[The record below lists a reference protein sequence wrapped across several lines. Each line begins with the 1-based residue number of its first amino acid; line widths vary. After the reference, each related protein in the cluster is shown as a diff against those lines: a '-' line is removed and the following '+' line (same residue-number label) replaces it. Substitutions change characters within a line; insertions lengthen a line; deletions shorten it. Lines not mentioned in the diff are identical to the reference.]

1 MKTVSGQAAA
11 AAAAAAVVEK
21 VAGLQWCDQ

>member
-1 MKTVSGQAAA
+1 MKSVNGQAAA